1 MRNDLYIGA
10 LVAVGA
16 HAALALISNPARPV
30 VMPPEPPPTIEV
42 RPFPRIPDEP
52 EPLPATV
59 DDAPKGRPDV
69 AAPPSQVDVPK
80 PTAEGDFTQRPQPV
94 LEGVRID
101 SSIASIPTE
110 RPGSVNGGPGG
121 VFTLRDLD
129 RTPMARFQARPDYPF
144 DMKRQGIAGEV
155 LVEFIV
161 VEDGS
166 VRDARAV
173 RSSQREFEDAAVR
186 AVSKWTFR
194 PGQKDGRNVPTRMQV
209 PIVFSLND
217 ERG

>member
-30 VMPPEPPPTIEV
+30 VTRPEPRPTIEV
-42 RPFPRIPDEP
+42 RPFPKIPDEP
-52 EPLPATV
+52 ETLPVAA

-69 AAPPSQVDVPK
+69 AAPPSQPDVPR
-80 PTAEGDFTQRPQPV
+80 PVTTGDFVQPV
-94 LEGVRID
+94 RPVYDGPID
-101 SSIASIPTE
+101 RTLSSIPTE
-110 RPGSVNGGPGG
+110 RPGRTEGREGG
-121 VFTLRDLD
+121 VFDPRSLD
-129 RTPMARFQARPDYPF
+129 RAPVARFQARPEYPF
-144 DMKRQGIAGEV
+144 EMKRTGSAGEV
-155 LVEFIV
+155 LVEFV
-161 VEDGS
+161 VAADGS

-217 ERG
+217 ERS

>member
-16 HAALALISNPARPV
+16 HAALALISNPTRPV
-30 VMPPEPPPTIEV
+30 VTRPEPPPTIEV
-42 RPFPRIPDEP
+42 RPFPKIPDEP
-52 EPLPATV
+52 ELLPAAV

-69 AAPPSQVDVPK
+69 AAPPSQPDVP
-80 PTAEGDFTQRPQPV
+80 RPVSDGAFVQPV
-94 LEGVRID
+94 RPVYDGPID
-101 SSIASIPTE
+101 RTISSIPTE
-110 RPGSVNGGPGG
+110 RPGRTDGREGGIFDPR
-121 VFTLRDLD
+121 VLD
-129 RTPMARFQARPDYPF
+129 RTPVARFQARPEYPF
-144 DMKRQGIAGEV
+144 EMKRTGSAGEV
-155 LVEFIV
+155 LVEFV
-161 VEDGS
+161 VAADGS

>member
-16 HAALALISNPARPV
+16 HAALALISTPTRLVVTRPD
-30 VMPPEPPPTIEV
+30 PPPTIEV
-42 RPFPRIPDEP
+42 RPFPKIPDEP
-52 EPLPATV
+52 EPLPAAA

-69 AAPPSQVDVPK
+69 AAPPSQPDVP
-80 PTAEGDFTQRPQPV
+80 RPVTTGAFVQPV
-94 LEGVRID
+94 RPVYDGPID
-101 SSIASIPTE
+101 RTISSIPTE
-110 RPGSVNGGPGG
+110 RPGRTEGREG
-121 VFTLRDLD
+121 VIFDPRALD
-129 RTPMARFQARPDYPF
+129 RTPVARFQARPDYPF
-144 DMKRQGIAGEV
+144 EMKRTGVAGEV
-155 LVEFIV
+155 LVEFV
-161 VEDGS
+161 VAADGS
-166 VRDARAV
+166 VRDVRAV

-209 PIVFSLND
+209 PIVFSLNE

>member
-16 HAALALISNPARPV
+16 HVALALISGPARTV
-30 VMPPEPPPTIEV
+30 VVAEAPPPRIEV
-42 RPFPRIPDEP
+42 RPFPKMPDEP
-52 EPLPATV
+52 EPLPAAV

-69 AAPPSQVDVPK
+69 AAPPSQQDVP
-80 PTAEGDFTQRPQPV
+80 RPVSDGAFVQPV
-94 LEGVRID
+94 RPVYDGPMDRTI
-101 SSIASIPTE
+101 SSIPTE
-110 RPGSVNGGPGG
+110 RPGRTEGREGNIVD
-121 VFTLRDLD
+121 LRALD
-129 RTPMARFQARPDYPF
+129 RTPAARFQARPDYPF
-144 DMKRQGIAGEV
+144 EMKRQGVAGEV
-155 LVEFIV
+155 LVGFV
-161 VEDGS
+161 VAADGA
-166 VRDARAV
+166 VRDARVV

-194 PGQKDGRNVPTRMQV
+194 PGQKDGRNVSTRMQV

>member
-16 HAALALISNPARPV
+16 HAALVLFSSPS
-30 VMPPEPPPTIEV
+30 
-42 RPFPRIPDEP
+42 PRLVEQAKEP
-52 EPLPATV
+52 EPMTIDGVFPEPLDEPDPLPAAV
-59 DDAPKGRPDV
+59 DDVPSSRPDV
-69 AAPPSQVDVPK
+69 AAPPSQPGVPR
-80 PTAEGDFTQRPQPV
+80 PLTTGDFVQPV
-94 LEGVRID
+94 RPVYDGPID
-101 SSIASIPTE
+101 RTISSIPTE
-110 RPGSVNGGPGG
+110 RPGRTDGREGGIFDPR
-121 VFTLRDLD
+121 VLD
-129 RTPMARFQARPDYPF
+129 RTPVARFQARPEYPLE
-144 DMKRQGIAGEV
+144 MKRTGSAGEV
-155 LVEFIV
+155 LVEFV
-161 VEDGS
+161 VAADGS